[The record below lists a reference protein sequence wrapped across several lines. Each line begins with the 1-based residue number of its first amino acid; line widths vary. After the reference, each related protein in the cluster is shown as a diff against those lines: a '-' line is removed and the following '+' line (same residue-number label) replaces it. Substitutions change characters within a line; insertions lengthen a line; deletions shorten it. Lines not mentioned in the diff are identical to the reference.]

1 MNESNFNNNM
11 YDFENN
17 YELRKALNKLEN
29 ELQKKDYELT
39 AITNLYQDLKILNE
53 KNKKDLDNLTERL
66 GTEKNE
72 KMIMEQNYQNEI
84 NTLKT
89 DYEKKVEIYENKILK
104 LSEND
109 PNKLRRNIEIQIQ
122 NKFKQELLN
131 KDKEINELIQ
141 ECNQSK
147 QNYELL
153 LTEYETYKNDIS
165 NEINIQKQIQIH
177 QSEVN
182 SLLDKIKIG
191 ENIKNNEDGQIDSSE
206 NIIQIKN
213 ELDSTRRQVTE
224 LNNEIDKL
232 RHDKELL
239 TIDRN
244 DYKINMV
251 KIRDSQNFNQKK
263 LEAELNTAKITIDNM
278 EREINDLNNLLK
290 DRDIQI
296 NELLKQKENLNEKIY
311 NYDMDLEETKNTIL
325 YLKNILNSREEE
337 INNNLIESEK
347 KNKEMFMNERKEKEN
362 YQKQIDEL
370 NLKLKEAKSDDMTQK
385 ENEINKLKEEIRL
398 YKKEMKDNNSKSY
411 KDLYNKLKVM
421 TDKKNEYKLQ
431 CKIANE
437 NIEQLI
443 NKLNEEQKNEFLTI
457 IKNTKNKYLQKNK

>member
-165 NEINIQKQIQIH
+165 NEINIQKQIH

-370 NLKLKEAKSDDMTQK
+370 NIKLKEAKSDDMTQK

-443 NKLNEEQKNEFLTI
+443 NKLNEEQKKEFLTI

>member
-39 AITNLYQDLKILNE
+39 AIKNLYQDLKILNE

-165 NEINIQKQIQIH
+165 NEINIQKQIH

-311 NYDMDLEETKNTIL
+311 NYDMDLEETKNTIF

-347 KNKEMFMNERKEKEN
+347 KNKEIFMNERKEKEN

-370 NLKLKEAKSDDMTQK
+370 NLKLKEAKSDDTTQK

-457 IKNTKNKYLQKNK
+457 IKNTKNKYLQKKK

>member
-165 NEINIQKQIQIH
+165 NELNIQKQIH
-177 QSEVN
+177 QSEIN

-362 YQKQIDEL
+362 FQKQIDEL
-370 NLKLKEAKSDDMTQK
+370 NIKLKEAKSDDMTQK

>member
-165 NEINIQKQIQIH
+165 NELNIQKQIH
-177 QSEVN
+177 QSEIN

>member
-165 NEINIQKQIQIH
+165 NEINIQKQIH

>member
-1 MNESNFNNNM
+1 MSEINFNNNM

-29 ELQKKDYELT
+29 ELHKKDYELT
-39 AITNLYQDLKILNE
+39 AITNLYQDLKNLNE
-53 KNKKDLDNLTERL
+53 KNKKELDNLTERL

-72 KMIMEQNYQNEI
+72 KMIIEQKYQNEI
-84 NTLKT
+84 NTMKT
-89 DYEKKVEIYENKILK
+89 DYEKKVEIYENKILQ

-109 PNKLRRNIEIQIQ
+109 PNKLRKNIEMQTES
-122 NKFKQELLN
+122 KFKQELLN

-141 ECNQSK
+141 ECNKSK

-153 LTEYETYKNDIS
+153 LTEYETYKSDIS
-165 NEINIQKQIQIH
+165 NEINIQKQIH

-191 ENIKNNEDGQIDSSE
+191 ENIKNNEDSQYDSSE

-263 LEAELNTAKITIDNM
+263 VEAELNTAKITIDNM
-278 EREINDLNNLLK
+278 GREINDLNNLLK
-290 DRDIQI
+290 DRDLQI

-311 NYDMDLEETKNTIL
+311 NYDMDLEETRNTIL

-337 INNNLIESEK
+337 INNNLIERET
-347 KNKEMFMNERKEKEN
+347 KNKEIFMKERKEKEN

-370 NLKLKEAKSDDMTQK
+370 NIKLREAKSDDMTQK

-398 YKKEMKDNNSKSY
+398 YKKEMYDNSSKSY

-443 NKLNEEQKNEFLTI
+443 NKLNEEQKNEFLII
-457 IKNTKNKYLQKNK
+457 IKNTKNKYLQKKK